1 MKKYMKIFLII
12 LLVLV
17 IGVMLVTGYILFKKK
32 NQSNLSNNISN
43 QNNLQNNS
51 NNAIPSEIQEIPEGY
66 YSKANEQGTL
76 VEFKYN
82 TYENFSYEE
91 HSKKL
96 EKRAIVYLPYGYDE
110 SKQYEIFYLMHG
122 GWSNETTT
130 LGTPNRPSNFKNV
143 IDNSIENGDFKP
155 LIIVCPTYNNESS
168 QDSSDF
174 SLAMRLNRGF
184 YNELLNDLIPSV
196 EGTYSTFANSTSKED
211 LIASREHRGFGG
223 FSMGS
228 VATWRTFEHGLDY
241 FKYFLPMSCGTS
253 LDDENIWKSAENY
266 DNNDYFVFIMTG
278 TEDFAYSYVNDRVA
292 KMRENK
298 NFEENK
304 NFIYRVKEGYTHGG
318 VSANEY
324 TYNGL
329 KFFYNNS
336 NVQNIQESNNDLVE
350 VGTKENKGFIVD
362 NTLHSEKQGDI
373 HFSSYYPE
381 GFNENGKYAIYFA
394 LPGWEGLYFQGVGTN
409 LGESYPYEAQKYNK
423 DMIVISLQLDDW
435 GEESANDTIEL
446 VEYFLNK
453 PFIDKSKVYI
463 SGYSGGGET
472 LSIVLGKKPE
482 LFTSAL
488 YVSSQWDG
496 NIEVLTDSKT
506 PLYMVIGE
514 NDSYYGSEKT
524 KNAYNSMVSSYKS
537 KGLTEAEIN
546 NILVLDVKDHS
557 YFTSRGYSDEHGS
570 GMSFAYEE
578 NIMNWVF
585 SKRK

>member
-1 MKKYMKIFLII
+1 MKKYIKIFLII
-12 LLVLV
+12 LLVLI
-17 IGVMLVTGYILFKKK
+17 IGAIVVYGYILFKNK

-43 QNNLQNNS
+43 QNNS

-130 LGTPNRPSNFKNV
+130 LGTPDRPSNFKNV

-336 NVQNIQESNNDLVE
+336 NVQNTQESNNDLVE

-381 GFNENGKYAIYFA
+381 GFNENEKYAIYFA

-423 DMIVISLQLDDW
+423 DMIVISPQLDDW

-537 KGLTEAEIN
+537 KGLTETEIDK
-546 NILVLDVKDHS
+546 ILVLDVKDHS
-557 YFTSRGYSDEHGS
+557 YFTSRGYSDEHGG

-585 SKRK
+585 SKSK

>member
-17 IGVMLVTGYILFKKK
+17 IGVMFVTGYILFKKK

-51 NNAIPSEIQEIPEGY
+51 NNAIPSEIKEIPEGY

-130 LGTPNRPSNFKNV
+130 LGTPDRPSNFKNV

-155 LIIVCPTYNNESS
+155 LIIVCHTYNNESS

-298 NFEENK
+298 
-304 NFIYRVKEGYTHGG
+304 
-318 VSANEY
+318 
-324 TYNGL
+324 
-329 KFFYNNS
+329 
-336 NVQNIQESNNDLVE
+336 
-350 VGTKENKGFIVD
+350 GFIVD

-453 PFIDKSKVYI
+453 SFIDKSKVYI

-472 LSIVLGKKPE
+472 LSIVLGKKPD

-524 KNAYNSMVSSYKS
+524 KNAYNSMVSSYKN
-537 KGLTEAEIN
+537 KGLTETEIN

-557 YFTSRGYSDEHGS
+557 YFTSRGYSDEHGG

-585 SKRK
+585 SKSK